1 MVHRQQDVHY
11 TITLKVRQP
20 SNCLLT
26 CPCKGKDI
34 FTTYPIKHELFLR
47 DYMCTIYQRYA
58 TQPEC
63 AYDISKQAFLNILSC
78 SQPYKSCFHNKDILI
93 AYQRKVQSHS
103 QGTNYKEWYK
113 LQTIYILEIQ
123 IIFFSFQNT
132 KYTSKYHICR
142 EHVSKA
148 ATPITHYNQLKFSKF

>member
-1 MVHRQQDVHY
+1 
-11 TITLKVRQP
+11 
-20 SNCLLT
+20 
-26 CPCKGKDI
+26 
-34 FTTYPIKHELFLR
+34 
-47 DYMCTIYQRYA
+47 MCTIYQRYA

-123 IIFFSFQNT
+123 IIFFHSKIQNIHPNII
-132 KYTSKYHICR
+132 YVCFVRNANCDY
-142 EHVSKA
+142 
-148 ATPITHYNQLKFSKF
+148 